1 MRGFSRLL
9 ALTFVMPSG
18 CSAPEDPKSHGLR
31 GPSSED
37 TKDGGSDDG
46 EGADTETGSDM
57 GFQPLGSQWE
67 EARRRALAGCEQTAS
82 SSLTGATYA
91 VNEFDRWGW
100 LVTKRLYSGGDVT
113 GEVHTTYRREEGRV
127 VSSEVVREVGAG
139 ADTGC
144 DAGTETVRTEYDV
157 AQRPVHVSATTEA
170 CGATSVQETTIEYTV
185 EDDVLIDSFT
195 YQDDKLLTYTDYDRC
210 AMRKHVGD
218 AKYRNHYLEDCEL
231 DYVEYRRFGW
241 FWFYEGQRPV
251 RYTVEGADN
260 DTLFSYR
267 DCESG

>member
-9 ALTFVMPSG
+9 ILGFAATVACGEPDASEG
-18 CSAPEDPKSHGLR
+18 KGSRS
-31 GPSSED
+31 PSSED
-37 TKDGGSDDG
+37 TEEDGSDDG
-46 EGADTETGSDM
+46 EDTDTETGSDV

-91 VNEFDRWGW
+91 VTEYDGWGW
-100 LVTKRLYSGGDVT
+100 PTTKRVYSGGSVRS
-113 GEVHTTYRREEGRV
+113 EVHTTYRREEGRV
-127 VSSEVVREVGAG
+127 VSSEVVRDVGGG

-144 DAGTETVRTEYDV
+144 DAGTETVVTEYDI
-157 AQRPVHVSATTEA
+157 AQRPVRVLATTTA
-170 CGATSVQETTIEYTV
+170 CGTTSEQETTIEYTV

-195 YQDDKLLTYTDYDRC
+195 YQDDKLLVYTDYDRC
-210 AMRKHVGD
+210 AMLHHVGD
-218 AKYRNHYLEDCEL
+218 YKYRNRYVDDCEL

-241 FWFYEGQRPV
+241 FWFYENQRPV

-267 DCESG
+267 NCEDD